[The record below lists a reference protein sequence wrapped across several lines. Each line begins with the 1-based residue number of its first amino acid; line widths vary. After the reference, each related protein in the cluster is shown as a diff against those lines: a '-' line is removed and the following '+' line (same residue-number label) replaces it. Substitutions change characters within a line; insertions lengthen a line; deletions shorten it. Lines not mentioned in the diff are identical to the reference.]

1 MCHINNIKF
10 PSEPIERSVFDI
22 LDHADDN
29 YCFTTVKCLLIIV
42 DSLFFYFLTLVLIKA
57 PKAKKKR
64 KKKFKSKVSTVNV
77 NS

>member
-10 PSEPIERSVFDI
+10 PSEPIERSLFLFDI

-57 PKAKKKR
+57 PKAKKK
-64 KKKFKSKVSTVNV
+64 KKKKI
-77 NS
+77 